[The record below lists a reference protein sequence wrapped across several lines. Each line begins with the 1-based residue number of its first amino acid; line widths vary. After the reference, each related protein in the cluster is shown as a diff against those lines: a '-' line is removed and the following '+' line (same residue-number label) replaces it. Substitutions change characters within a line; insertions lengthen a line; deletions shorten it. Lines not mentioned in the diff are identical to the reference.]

1 MTSAYMFF
9 VKDQHKNVSNQHPNL
24 KMTEISSILGK
35 KWREMSEEQKQQY
48 QKQSDKAPKT
58 VRKTKQEKE
67 ETTQKP
73 KKALNGYM
81 KFAQKQRAN
90 IISENPGLKITEVS
104 KKMGQMWRE
113 LSEEEK
119 LQYK

>member
-9 VKDQHKNVSNQHPNL
+9 VKDQHKNVSNQHPSL
-24 KMTEISSILGK
+24 KMTEIGSKLGEI
-35 KWREMSEEQKQQY
+35 WRGMSEEQKQQY
-48 QKQSDKAPKT
+48 QKQADQAPKT
-58 VRKTKQEKE
+58 IRKSKQEKE

-73 KKALNGYM
+73 KKALNAYM
-81 KFAQKQRAN
+81 KFSQKQRAN
-90 IISENPGLKITEVS
+90 IMSENPGLKITEIS
-104 KKMGQMWRE
+104 KLIGQKWRG